1 MRRITTQ
8 VVLELRKKG
17 ISFLT
22 DFYSLAAMK
31 ETRKEKNRKVP
42 IPVGRTF
49 KVGPFLVYC
58 SQRHGKQRRR
68 ERRVNL
74 SNPLSEDD
82 ETKRTRSPLLP
93 CFRSLFAYLP
103 SFALRFL
110 LLAPGDYKHKERTE
124 ERREGVANPPPPSPL
139 LSSSVPATRRKAPFS
154 PLAFFSSFLTF
165 CLRADAL
172 LLLDRLLLLQVALG
186 PL

>member
-1 MRRITTQ
+1 
-8 VVLELRKKG
+8 
-17 ISFLT
+17 
-22 DFYSLAAMK
+22 MK
-31 ETRKEKNRKVP
+31 ETRKVP
-42 IPVGRTF
+42 ILVVRTF

-82 ETKRTRSPLLP
+82 ETKRTRSPLLS

-103 SFALRFL
+103 SFFALRFL

-124 ERREGVANPPPPSPL
+124 ERREGVANPPPSV
-139 LSSSVPATRRKAPFS
+139 LSSPVPATRRKAPFS